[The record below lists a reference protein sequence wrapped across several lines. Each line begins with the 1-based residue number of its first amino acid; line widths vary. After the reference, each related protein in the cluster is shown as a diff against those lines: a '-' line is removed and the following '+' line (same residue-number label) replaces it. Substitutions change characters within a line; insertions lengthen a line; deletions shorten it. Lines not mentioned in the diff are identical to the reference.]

1 MDAKICS
8 DECFFGFQNQLED
21 HTCGFLASCAVV
33 ASSLLPPF
41 ARATSKQEVLSG
53 SELQK

>member
-1 MDAKICS
+1 MS
-8 DECFFGFQNQLED
+8 DPFFSESIAD

-41 ARATSKQEVLSG
+41 ARAISKTG
-53 SELQK
+53 STVSL

>member
-1 MDAKICS
+1 VILS
-8 DECFFGFQNQLED
+8 FLLQNQLQD

-41 ARATSKQEVLSG
+41 ARAIGKTG
-53 SELQK
+53 STVSF